1 VQYGRR
7 IDNGLSVSKRDHDSI
22 VQSIDTDDAGL
33 DTHHDIFI
41 RNFANCLSAGKQS
54 IGRVSRFFSQPGI
67 ELFSLADLS
76 GGQKLTLSHLGERP
90 SGRERQADNFAH
102 LPAA

>member
-41 RNFANCLSAGKQS
+41 QNFVNCLSAGKQT
-54 IGRVSRFFSQPGI
+54 IAVFRKPGGPVTRMN
-67 ELFSLADLS
+67 LGLLLR
-76 GGQKLTLSHLGERP
+76 KTLCGIC
-90 SGRERQADNFAH
+90 G
-102 LPAA
+102 